1 MLTLIALFSSTGVVF
16 SVVGWSLCQFVLVTL
31 PPDTV
36 GLLEGTVGFGMFLRE
51 GTLEEWQ
58 SWADDDS
65 FSSLYCVEY
74 SNSEKSNLW
83 DAAWKSGFAM
93 AIISTVIASIAAIAA
108 FTTTCRT
115 YEPIFFKGLGL
126 SLIVSGVFSA
136 LSFVWLATDLCYTY
150 YCEYSIGAGMTT
162 GACILFFCSGL
173 CAMFVRPSLPVYNY
187 DVGQPFPA
195 PGTVTIVE
203 TVMPDGTRLIRKTT
217 VNADA
222 STSVEETTIQVSG
235 AQSSINNTIDP
246 VAGPPEEA
254 PDYDKVFGT

>member
-1 MLTLIALFSSTGVVF
+1 LIALFSSTGVVF

-36 GLLEGTVGFGMFLRE
+36 TLLEGTVGFGMFLRE

-74 SNSEKSNLW
+74 SNSEKSDLW

-136 LSFVWLATDLCYTY
+136 LSFVWLATDLCFTY
-150 YCEYSIGAGMTT
+150 YCEYSIGADMTT
-162 GACILFFCSGL
+162 GACILFFCSGV
-173 CAMFVRPSLPVYNY
+173 CAMFVRPSHPVYNY
-187 DVGQPFPA
+187 DVGQPFSA

-222 STSVEETTIQVSG
+222 STSVEEMTIQVSG

-254 PDYDKVFGT
+254 LNHDKVFGT